1 MCWNEKKEYGITSF
15 SAHVISKKYPQKAEI
30 QQCVL
35 TILSLP
41 WLAENASQSQFE
53 MQQGKTKPVRMSWG
67 DVYWEPHV
75 VRNRVR
81 GRDGERERETVPSL
95 HDSVPETHVT
105 LLPPQWVT
113 LTGYCLCSVPP
124 LCDWWASF
132 CQLMENPLLTT
143 IRLPFVTV
151 SVPDCHR
158 FILIRDLFLLRLLYC
173 ASNLPNW
180 ARCDIPG
187 KWPTAVFAVIN
198 LFTKCA
204 AYAVEGQICL
214 MESTLMSTIYRIF

>member
-1 MCWNEKKEYGITSF
+1 MIKVSWIEDQQYQYFCECLNEEREYGVASL
-15 SAHVISKKYPQKAEI
+15 SAHVISKEYPLKAEI

-35 TILSLP
+35 TILSRP
-41 WLAENASQSQFE
+41 WLAENASQSPFE
-53 MQQGKTKPVRMSWG
+53 MRQGKTKPVRMSWR

-81 GRDGERERETVPSL
+81 GEGDREREGERVETVPSL
-95 HDSVPETHVT
+95 HDSVPETRVM

-113 LTGYCLCSVPP
+113 LTGYCLCSIPP

-151 SVPDCHR
+151 SVSDCHR
-158 FILIRDLFLLRLLYC
+158 FVLIRDLFLLRLFYC
-173 ASNLPNW
+173 ASNLQKW
-180 ARCDIPG
+180 AHSDVPG
-187 KWPTAVFAVIN
+187 KRRTVLFAIIN
-198 LFTKCA
+198 LFTKCTA
-204 AYAVEGQICL
+204 
-214 MESTLMSTIYRIF
+214 